1 MPAMSREIW
10 HPLFSTFEP
19 RHRFTLE
26 SPARGEGR
34 CITVAS
40 QKGGVGKTTTA
51 VNLAAGL
58 GLAGSK
64 VLLVDLDPQGNA
76 TSGVAQDKRAEYAH
90 GATDASISYSYIN
103 AILEDDS
110 LLPNIARTE
119 YENLWL
125 LPSCEE
131 LSEIEMIQLL
141 QDDYFEPWRDQFRGL
156 REYFDVILMDCPP
169 SLGGIPRLAMSVS
182 DQVLIP
188 VQCEYYA
195 MEGLS
200 QILPVIEELRDGVQ
214 PELGI
219 AGLLLTMYSRELQVS
234 NDVVE
239 EIQRFFPDLVYRA
252 VIPRDI
258 ALVEASSHGVPV
270 YYYQP
275 ESVAAWSYL
284 QLTREVFV
292 HESA

>member
-1 MPAMSREIW
+1 MSREIW
-10 HPLFSTFEP
+10 HPIFSTFEP
-19 RHRFTLE
+19 RHRYALE
-26 SPARGEGR
+26 SPARGGGR
-34 CITVAS
+34 CVTIAS

-51 VNLAAGL
+51 VTLAAGL
-58 GLAGSK
+58 GLAGAK
-64 VLLVDLDPQGNA
+64 VLLVDLDPQANA
-76 TSGVAQDKRAEYAH
+76 TSGVGQDKRAEYIH
-90 GATDASISYSYIN
+90 NGAVSEISYSYIKSV
-103 AILEDDS
+103 LSDD
-110 LLPNIARTE
+110 LLIPNIVRTE
-119 YENLWL
+119 FENLWL

-131 LSEIEMIQLL
+131 LSDLDLIQLL
-141 QDDYFEPWRDQFRGL
+141 QDEFFEPWRAQVRGL
-156 REYFDVILMDCPP
+156 RQHFDVILLDCPP

-182 DQVLIP
+182 DEVLIP

-214 PELGI
+214 PELSI

-239 EIQRFFPDLVYRA
+239 EIQRFFPDLVYGA

-270 YYYQP
+270 FYYQP
-275 ESVAAWSYL
+275 ESVAAWSYF